1 MAWKLSNLAVVSA
14 LTFMAALSGGCATSG
29 SLDEVRQEAQV
40 AQRTANEANQ
50 TAQTAL
56 ATAQEAQSLAADA
69 NARSM
74 STEES
79 INRMFRRSMYK

>member
-1 MAWKLSNLAVVSA
+1 MAWKLSRLTVASA
-14 LTFMAALSGGCATSG
+14 LAFMTALSAGCATSG
-29 SLDEVRQEAQV
+29 SLEEVRQEAQA
-40 AQRTANEANQ
+40 AQRTANEAKQ

-56 ATAQEAQSLAADA
+56 ATAQEAQSLASDA

>member
-1 MAWKLSNLAVVSA
+1 MAWKLVNLTAASA
-14 LTFMAALSGGCATSG
+14 LACVAALSGGCATSG
-29 SLDEVRQEAQV
+29 SLEEVRQEAQA
-40 AQRTANEANQ
+40 AQRAANEAKQ

>member
-1 MAWKLSNLAVVSA
+1 MAWKLANLTAVSA
-14 LTFMAALSGGCATSG
+14 LACMTVLSGGCATSG
-29 SLDEVRQEAQV
+29 SLEEVRQEAQA
-40 AQRTANEANQ
+40 AQRTANEAKQ

-69 NARSM
+69 NARST

-79 INRMFRRSMYK
+79 VNRMFRRSMYK

>member
-1 MAWKLSNLAVVSA
+1 MAWKLVNLTAASVLACMMA
-14 LTFMAALSGGCATSG
+14 LGGGCATSG
-29 SLDEVRQEAQV
+29 SLEEVRQEAQE
-40 AQRTANEANQ
+40 AQRTANAAQQ